1 MKKLII
7 IIIIIITLMACTS
20 CVDKYPNEP
29 FNGKVEF
36 SELTLTIPDDYVRD
50 TTVQGYDEG
59 VAKRWEKDN
68 YKSIVT
74 ISKHEKYDLTPEAI
88 EQLTYNQQ
96 TQMATGEVQSSTIDF
111 LDNIALE
118 NTFEVD
124 NGEMKYL
131 IFSTDNYIY
140 EFSVQGDTSDYEQ
153 IKNSIILN

>member
-7 IIIIIITLMACTS
+7 PIIIIITLMACTS

>member
-7 IIIIIITLMACTS
+7 PIIIIITLMACTS

-29 FNGKVEF
+29 FNGEVEF

-74 ISKHEKYDLTPEAI
+74 ISKHEKYDLTPEVI

-131 IFSTDNYIY
+131 IFSTDNYTY
-140 EFSVQGDTSDYEQ
+140 EFSVQGDISDYEQ

>member
-7 IIIIIITLMACTS
+7 PIIIIITLMACTS

-29 FNGKVEF
+29 FNGEVEF

-96 TQMATGEVQSSTIDF
+96 TQMATGEVQSSTIYF

-140 EFSVQGDTSDYEQ
+140 EFSVQGDISDYEQ

>member
-7 IIIIIITLMACTS
+7 PIIIIITLMVCTS

-29 FNGKVEF
+29 FNGEVEF

-68 YKSIVT
+68 YNSIVT

-88 EQLTYNQQ
+88 EQLTYNQE
-96 TQMATGEVQSSTIDF
+96 TQLALNGVQSEEIELF
-111 LDNIALE
+111 GNVALE
-118 NTFEVD
+118 NTFDVD
-124 NGEMKYL
+124 GGSMKYL
-131 IFSTDNYIY
+131 IFSTDNYTY
-140 EFSVQGDTSDYEQ
+140 EFSVQGDISDYEQ

>member
-7 IIIIIITLMACTS
+7 PIIIIITLMVCTS
-20 CVDKYPNEP
+20 CADKYPNEP
-29 FNGKVEF
+29 FNGEVEF

-59 VAKRWEKDN
+59 VTKRWEKDN

-74 ISKHEKYDLTPEAI
+74 ISKHEKYDLTPEVM

-96 TQMATGEVQSSTIDF
+96 TQMATGEVQSSTIYF

-140 EFSVQGDTSDYEQ
+140 EFSVQGDISDYEQ
-153 IKNSIILN
+153 IKNSIKLN

>member
-7 IIIIIITLMACTS
+7 PIIIIITLMACTS

-29 FNGKVEF
+29 FNGEVEF